1 VTAGGRP
8 PQPAGGGAAPAAP
21 AGDKA
26 VPAAPAGDKAVP
38 AAPAGDKAV
47 PAAPAMRLSGRAEID
62 LDAFRRVA
70 WAGEGVTIAAAALA
84 QIGDRRARFEAF
96 IAAHPERRFYGINV
110 HAGDGSGRPL
120 DDAARRDY
128 ARGMQSA
135 VSFGEPLPHRVV
147 RGIVLSRLTN
157 FIEGH
162 SGVTP
167 GLAEAVAAMLDGRR
181 LPDVPRHGNGGSGE
195 IPALGA
201 LFGSIGTERQLELKE
216 PMSLVNG
223 SPCAAALTADVT
235 LCAADLIS
243 WAQRLFGLAATA
255 FGVSAEIFDARLD
268 DLWGD
273 PFQSQAL
280 TALRSQ
286 LDHAGAVRAAGDP
299 ADGGTGAPAAGG
311 GAGDSAAGASAGE
324 SAAGVSAAGA
334 GAGDEVAG
342 HVQPPVSFRIIP
354 RVVGNA
360 LRVLDQ
366 ARAAART
373 SLRAVSDNPT
383 LLFDGDEL
391 VDIVSTGGFHNG
403 TAAPVIDS
411 LSATVADLAALAL
424 HQVHRLQ
431 ESHHALPRFDATNLG
446 ILQMAANGYAEEA
459 RAACAPSLLGLGGRG
474 QNDVPSPSF
483 IAFNRYERVHGF
495 AAGTFA
501 CLACIAAQ
509 SLHQTGRAAPT
520 VLADT
525 FAAVS
530 ALSPPL
536 TQRRSLGPELA
547 ALTGLLTAGIPA

>member
-1 VTAGGRP
+1 MTDVA
-8 PQPAGGGAAPAAP
+8 
-21 AGDKA
+21 D
-26 VPAAPAGDKAVP
+26 V
-38 AAPAGDKAV
+38 
-47 PAAPAMRLSGRAEID
+47 RLARRAEID
-62 LDAFRRVA
+62 LDAYRRVA
-70 WAGEGVTIAAAALA
+70 WEGERVTIAPAALKR
-84 QIGDRRARFEAF
+84 IGDRRARFEAF
-96 IAAHPERRFYGINV
+96 LAAHPERRFYGINV
-110 HAGDGSGRPL
+110 HAGDGSHRPL
-120 DDAARRDY
+120 DEAERRDY

-147 RGIVLSRLTN
+147 RGIVLARLTN

-167 GLAEAVAAMLDGRR
+167 GLADAVAAMLDGRR

-201 LFGSIGTERQLELKE
+201 LFGSLGTERELQLKE
-216 PMSLVNG
+216 SMSLING

-235 LCAADLIS
+235 LCAADLID

-255 FGVSAEIFDARLD
+255 LGVSAEIFDARLD
-268 DLWGD
+268 ELWGD
-273 PFQSQAL
+273 PFQAQAL
-280 TALRSQ
+280 STLRAQLSHTA
-286 LDHAGAVRAAGDP
+286 
-299 ADGGTGAPAAGG
+299 ADS
-311 GAGDSAAGASAGE
+311 D
-324 SAAGVSAAGA
+324 
-334 GAGDEVAG
+334 DLG

-360 LRVLDQ
+360 LRVLDE
-366 ARAAART
+366 ARIAAGT
-373 SLRAVSDNPT
+373 SLGAVSDNPT

-411 LSATVADLAALAL
+411 LSATVADLAGLAL

-431 ESHHALPRFDATNLG
+431 ESRAALPRFDATNLG

-459 RAACAPSLLGLGGRG
+459 RAACAPSLVGLGGRG

-495 AAGTFA
+495 AAGTLA

-509 SLHQTGRAAPT
+509 SLSQTGRAAPS

-536 TQRRSLGPELA
+536 AERRSLGPELA
-547 ALTGLLTAGIPA
+547 ALTGLLTAAIPA

>member
-1 VTAGGRP
+1 VTTVS
-8 PQPAGGGAAPAAP
+8 GA
-21 AGDKA
+21 
-26 VPAAPAGDKAVP
+26 
-38 AAPAGDKAV
+38 
-47 PAAPAMRLSGRAEID
+47 RLEVRLARRSDID

-70 WAGEGVTIAAAALA
+70 WEGEGVTIAPAALERIA
-84 QIGDRRARFEAF
+84 DRRARFEAF

-110 HAGDGSGRPL
+110 HAGDGSHRPL

-135 VSFGEPLPHRVV
+135 VSFGEPLPRRAV

-167 GLAEAVAAMLDGRR
+167 GLAEAVAAMLDGRP

-201 LFGSIGTERQLELKE
+201 LFGSLGSERQLELKE
-216 PMSLVNG
+216 SMSLING
-223 SPCAAALTADVT
+223 SPCAAALTADAT
-235 LCAADLIS
+235 LCAADLIG
-243 WAQRLFGLAATA
+243 WAQRLFGLAAVA
-255 FGVSAEIFDARLD
+255 YGPVSAEIFDARLD
-268 DLWGD
+268 ELWGD
-273 PFQSQAL
+273 PFQARVL
-280 TALRSQ
+280 ATLREQ
-286 LDHAGAVRAAGDP
+286 LPVQRGAA
-299 ADGGTGAPAAGG
+299 
-311 GAGDSAAGASAGE
+311 
-324 SAAGVSAAGA
+324 
-334 GAGDEVAG
+334 AG

-360 LRVLDQ
+360 LRVLDHAQ
-366 ARAAART
+366 AASRA
-373 SLRAVSDNPT
+373 SLSAVSDNPT

-391 VDIVSTGGFHNG
+391 VDVVSTGGFHNG

-411 LSATVADLAALAL
+411 LAATVADLSALAL
-424 HQVHRLQ
+424 HQLQRLQ
-431 ESHHALPRFDATNLG
+431 ESRDALPRFDATNLG

-495 AAGTFA
+495 AAGTLA

-509 SLHQTGRAAPT
+509 SLHQTGRAAPPA
-520 VLADT
+520 LADT
-525 FAAVS
+525 FAAIS
-530 ALSPPL
+530 ALTPPL
-536 TQRRSLGPELA
+536 TERRSLGPELA
-547 ALTGLLTAGIPA
+547 ALTGLLTAGLA

>member
-1 VTAGGRP
+1 VTAVLGVRP
-8 PQPAGGGAAPAAP
+8 R
-21 AGDKA
+21 
-26 VPAAPAGDKAVP
+26 VPLA
-38 AAPAGDKAV
+38 
-47 PAAPAMRLSGRAEID
+47 RRADID
-62 LDAFRRVA
+62 LDVFRRVA
-70 WAGEGVTIAAAALA
+70 WQGEGVTIAPPALA
-84 QIGDRRARFEAF
+84 RIGDRRARFEAF
-96 IAAHPERRFYGINV
+96 IAAHPDRRLYGINV
-110 HAGDGSGRPL
+110 HAGDGSHRPL

-135 VSFGEPLPHRVV
+135 VSFGEPLPRRVV

-181 LPDVPRHGNGGSGE
+181 LPEVPRHGNGGSGE

-201 LFGSIGTERQLELKE
+201 LFGSIGAERQLELKE
-216 PMSLVNG
+216 SMSLING
-223 SPCAAALTADVT
+223 SPCASALTADVS
-235 LCAADLIS
+235 LCAADLIG

-255 FGVSAEIFDARLD
+255 LGVSAEIFDARLD
-268 DLWGD
+268 ELWGD
-273 PFQSQAL
+273 PFQAQAL
-280 TALRSQ
+280 AALRAQ
-286 LDHAGAVRAAGDP
+286 L
-299 ADGGTGAPAAGG
+299 GGVALGGVALGG
-311 GAGDSAAGASAGE
+311 GADAAS
-324 SAAGVSAAGA
+324 
-334 GAGDEVAG
+334 G

-360 LRVLDQ
+360 LRVLSE

-373 SLRAVSDNPT
+373 SLGAVSDNPT

-411 LSATVADLAALAL
+411 LAATVADLSALAL
-424 HQVHRLQ
+424 HQLHRLQ
-431 ESHHALPRFDATNLG
+431 ESRDALPRFDATNLG

-483 IAFNRYERVHGF
+483 IAFNRYEQVHGF
-495 AAGTFA
+495 AAGALA

-509 SLHQTGRAAPT
+509 SLHQTGRAAPLA
-520 VLADT
+520 LADT
-525 FAAVS
+525 FVAVS

-536 TQRRSLGPELA
+536 TARRSLGPELA
-547 ALTGLLTAGIPA
+547 ALTELLTAGIPA

>member
-1 VTAGGRP
+1 VIATADVRRSV
-8 PQPAGGGAAPAAP
+8 QLA
-21 AGDKA
+21 
-26 VPAAPAGDKAVP
+26 
-38 AAPAGDKAV
+38 
-47 PAAPAMRLSGRAEID
+47 RRADID
-62 LDAFRRVA
+62 LDAFRRAA
-70 WAGEGVTIAAAALA
+70 WDGEGVTIAPAALA
-84 QIGDRRARFEAF
+84 RIGDRRARFEEF
-96 IAAHPERRFYGINV
+96 VAAHPDRRLYGINV
-110 HAGDGSGRPL
+110 HAGDGSHRPL

-135 VSFGEPLPHRVV
+135 VSFGEPLPRRVV

-181 LPDVPRHGNGGSGE
+181 LPEVPRHGNGGSGE

-201 LFGSIGTERQLELKE
+201 LFGSIGAERQLQLKE
-216 PMSLVNG
+216 SMSLING
-223 SPCAAALTADVT
+223 SPCAAALTADVS
-235 LCAADLIS
+235 LCAADLIG

-255 FGVSAEIFDARLD
+255 LGVSPEIFDARLD

-273 PFQSQAL
+273 PFQAQAL
-280 TALRSQ
+280 AALRAQ
-286 LDHAGAVRAAGDP
+286 LGGVAV
-299 ADGGTGAPAAGG
+299 G
-311 GAGDSAAGASAGE
+311 GAADAAP
-324 SAAGVSAAGA
+324 
-334 GAGDEVAG
+334 G
-342 HVQPPVSFRIIP
+342 HVQPPVSFRIVP

-360 LRVLDQ
+360 LRVLDAAQ
-366 ARAAART
+366 AAART
-373 SLRAVSDNPT
+373 SLAAVSDNPT

-411 LSATVADLAALAL
+411 LAATVADLSALAL
-424 HQVHRLQ
+424 HQLHRLQ
-431 ESHHALPRFDATNLG
+431 ESRDALPRFDATNLG

-495 AAGTFA
+495 AAGTLA

-509 SLHQTGRAAPT
+509 SLDQTGRAAPPA
-520 VLADT
+520 LADT

-536 TQRRSLGPELA
+536 TARRSLGPELA
-547 ALTGLLTAGIPA
+547 ALTELLTAGIPA

>member
-1 VTAGGRP
+1 VTTVS
-8 PQPAGGGAAPAAP
+8 GA
-21 AGDKA
+21 
-26 VPAAPAGDKAVP
+26 
-38 AAPAGDKAV
+38 
-47 PAAPAMRLSGRAEID
+47 RLEVRLARRSDID

-70 WAGEGVTIAAAALA
+70 WEGEGVTIAPAALERIA
-84 QIGDRRARFEAF
+84 DRRARFEAF

-110 HAGDGSGRPL
+110 HAGDGSHRPL

-135 VSFGEPLPHRVV
+135 VSFGEPLPRRAV

-167 GLAEAVAAMLDGRR
+167 GLAEAVAAMLDGRP

-195 IPALGA
+195 ISALGA
-201 LFGSIGTERQLELKE
+201 LFGSLGSERQLELKE
-216 PMSLVNG
+216 SMSLING
-223 SPCAAALTADVT
+223 SPCAAALTADAT
-235 LCAADLIS
+235 LCAADLIG
-243 WAQRLFGLAATA
+243 WAQRLFGLAAVA
-255 FGVSAEIFDARLD
+255 YGPVSAEIFDARLD
-268 DLWGD
+268 ELWGD
-273 PFQSQAL
+273 PFQARVL
-280 TALRSQ
+280 ATLREQ
-286 LDHAGAVRAAGDP
+286 LPGQRGAA
-299 ADGGTGAPAAGG
+299 
-311 GAGDSAAGASAGE
+311 
-324 SAAGVSAAGA
+324 
-334 GAGDEVAG
+334 AG

-360 LRVLDQ
+360 LRVLDHAQ
-366 ARAAART
+366 AASRA
-373 SLRAVSDNPT
+373 SLSAVSDNPT

-391 VDIVSTGGFHNG
+391 ADVVSTGGFHNG

-411 LSATVADLAALAL
+411 LAATVADLSALAL
-424 HQVHRLQ
+424 HQLQRLQ
-431 ESHHALPRFDATNLG
+431 ESRDALPRFDATNLG

-495 AAGTFA
+495 AAGTLA

-509 SLHQTGRAAPT
+509 SLHQTGRAAPPA
-520 VLADT
+520 LADT

-530 ALSPPL
+530 ALTPPL
-536 TQRRSLGPELA
+536 TERRSLGPELA
-547 ALTGLLTAGIPA
+547 ALTGLLTAGLA

>member
-1 VTAGGRP
+1 M
-8 PQPAGGGAAPAAP
+8 
-21 AGDKA
+21 
-26 VPAAPAGDKAVP
+26 VPLA
-38 AAPAGDKAV
+38 
-47 PAAPAMRLSGRAEID
+47 RRAEID
-62 LDAFRRVA
+62 LDLFRRVA
-70 WAGEGVTIAAAALA
+70 WDGEGVTIAPAALER
-84 QIGDRRARFEAF
+84 IGDRRAQFEAF
-96 IAAHPERRFYGINV
+96 IASHPERRFYGVNV
-110 HAGDGSGRPL
+110 HAGDGSHRPL

-135 VSFGEPLPHRVV
+135 VSFGEPLPRRVV

-167 GLAEAVAAMLDGRR
+167 GLAEAVAAMLDGRP

-195 IPALGA
+195 ISALGA
-201 LFGSIGTERQLELKE
+201 LFGSIGAERQLQLKE
-216 PMSLVNG
+216 SMSLING
-223 SPCAAALTADVT
+223 SPCASALTADAA
-235 LCAADLIS
+235 LCAADLIG

-255 FGVSAEIFDARLD
+255 LGVSAEIFDARLD
-268 DLWGD
+268 ELWGD
-273 PFQSQAL
+273 PFQAEAL
-280 TALRSQ
+280 AALREQ
-286 LDHAGAVRAAGDP
+286 LGHTTAGQEADVAV
-299 ADGGTGAPAAGG
+299 
-311 GAGDSAAGASAGE
+311 
-324 SAAGVSAAGA
+324 
-334 GAGDEVAG
+334 G

-360 LRVLDQ
+360 LRVGDE

-373 SLRAVSDNPT
+373 SLAAVSDNPT

-391 VDIVSTGGFHNG
+391 VEIVSTGGFHNG

-411 LSATVADLAALAL
+411 LAATVADLAALAL
-424 HQVHRLQ
+424 HELHRLQ
-431 ESHHALPRFDATNLG
+431 ESRGALPRFDATNLG

-495 AAGTFA
+495 AVGALA

-509 SLHQTGRAAPT
+509 SFSQTGRPVPPA
-520 VLADT
+520 LGDT
-525 FAAVS
+525 FASIS

-536 TQRRSLGPELA
+536 TERRSLGPELA
-547 ALTGLLTAGIPA
+547 ALTGLLMAGIPT

>member
-1 VTAGGRP
+1 VTTVS
-8 PQPAGGGAAPAAP
+8 GARME
-21 AGDKA
+21 
-26 VPAAPAGDKAVP
+26 V
-38 AAPAGDKAV
+38 
-47 PAAPAMRLSGRAEID
+47 RLARRSDID

-70 WAGEGVTIAAAALA
+70 WDGEGVTIAPAALQRIA
-84 QIGDRRARFEAF
+84 DRRARFEAF
-96 IAAHPERRFYGINV
+96 VAAHPERRFYGINV
-110 HAGDGSGRPL
+110 HAGDGSHRPL

-135 VSFGEPLPHRVV
+135 VSFGEPLPRRAV

-167 GLAEAVAAMLDGRR
+167 GLAEAVAAMLEGRS

-201 LFGSIGTERQLELKE
+201 LFGSLGSERQLELKE
-216 PMSLVNG
+216 SMSLING
-223 SPCAAALTADVT
+223 SPCAAALTADAA
-235 LCAADLIS
+235 LCAADLIG
-243 WAQRLFGLAATA
+243 WAQRLFGLAAVA
-255 FGVSAEIFDARLD
+255 LGVSAEIFDARLD
-268 DLWGD
+268 ELWGD
-273 PFQSQAL
+273 PFQARVL
-280 TALRSQ
+280 ATLREQ
-286 LDHAGAVRAAGDP
+286 LPVK
-299 ADGGTGAPAAGG
+299 AGG
-311 GAGDSAAGASAGE
+311 A
-324 SAAGVSAAGA
+324 
-334 GAGDEVAG
+334 AG

-360 LRVLDQ
+360 LRVLDHAQ
-366 ARAAART
+366 AAART
-373 SLRAVSDNPT
+373 SLSAVSDNPT

-411 LSATVADLAALAL
+411 LAATVADLSALAL
-424 HQVHRLQ
+424 HELQRLQ
-431 ESHHALPRFDATNLG
+431 ESRDALPRFDATNLG

-495 AAGTFA
+495 AAGTLA

-509 SLHQTGRAAPT
+509 SLHQTGRAAPPA
-520 VLADT
+520 LADT
-525 FAAVS
+525 FAAVA
-530 ALSPPL
+530 ALTPPL
-536 TQRRSLGPELA
+536 TERRSLGPELA
-547 ALTGLLTAGIPA
+547 ALTGLLRAGIPA